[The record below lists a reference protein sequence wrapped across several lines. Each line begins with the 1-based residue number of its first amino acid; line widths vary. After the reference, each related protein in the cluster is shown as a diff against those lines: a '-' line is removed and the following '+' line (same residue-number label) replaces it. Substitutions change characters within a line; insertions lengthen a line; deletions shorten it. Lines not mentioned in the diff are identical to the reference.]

1 MDIKEAMKARHSVR
15 QYKDEPIS
23 EEHIAELT
31 DLIGRCNE
39 ESGLHMQLITDDPD
53 CFDTFLAHYGKFKNA
68 KNYIAVVGQKSM
80 PDLEEKA
87 GYYGQKIVLEA
98 QRMGLNTCWA
108 ALTYRKIPGAFTVEK
123 GEKLICVIA
132 LGYGKTQGKQH
143 RSKPLSAVME
153 GNDHPEWF
161 VQGVECAL
169 LAPTAV
175 NQQKFKFLREGNR
188 VEALAGRGSCAKI
201 DLGIVKYHFE
211 IGAGKEN
218 FEWKQTRKAI

>member
-1 MDIKEAMKARHSVR
+1 MELMEAARARHSVR
-15 QYKDEPIS
+15 SYLDKPIEREKIES
-23 EEHIAELT
+23 LRALVNE
-31 DLIGRCNE
+31 CNR
-39 ESGLHMQLITDDPD
+39 ESGLHIQLVTDEPKA
-53 CFDTFLAHYGKFKNA
+53 FSSFLTHYGLFDNIR
-68 KNYIAVVGQKSM
+68 NYIVLVGPQA
-80 PDLEEKA
+80 DGTDELCGFFGE
-87 GYYGQKIVLEA
+87 KIVLEA
-98 QRMGLNTCWA
+98 QRLGLNTCWA

-123 GEKLICVIA
+123 GEKLVCVIA

-175 NQQKFKFLREGNR
+175 NQQKFKFSREGNR